1 MIGMGVAVALIVF
14 DLALERRESGFRVPV
29 LAVAIGIYLPF
40 ELSVPILLG
49 GIVAWFVQRA
59 QRRREWGS
67 GEAAEEARKEIEQRG
82 MLISSGLIT
91 GEALVGIAM
100 AIPIVIA
107 GRADVLALWG
117 VQDLVWP
124 GIVLL
129 LVLIWG
135 IYRASV
141 PRRV

>member
-1 MIGMGVAVALIVF
+1 
-14 DLALERRESGFRVPV
+14 
-29 LAVAIGIYLPF
+29 
-40 ELSVPILLG
+40 
-49 GIVAWFVQRA
+49 
-59 QRRREWGS
+59 
-67 GEAAEEARKEIEQRG
+67 

-100 AIPIVIA
+100 AVPIVIS
-107 GRADVLALWG
+107 GRADVLAFWG
-117 VQDLVWP
+117 VRDLAWP
-124 GIVLL
+124 GAVLL